1 MVCPRWTTWVTS
13 ANSRAMASP
22 SMGRGPYPNSSSPAI
37 VSRRRVRPAFFDG
50 LLCRVPCFVLS
61 FQGLFPVTTTIA
73 MAEGKNLVGVDIGAS
88 SIKVVQLKEARKKL
102 QIVRW
107 GMAPLPPQTI
117 IDGHVMNAGAVTE
130 GLARIFHD
138 S

>member
-1 MVCPRWTTWVTS
+1 
-13 ANSRAMASP
+13 
-22 SMGRGPYPNSSSPAI
+22 
-37 VSRRRVRPAFFDG
+37 
-50 LLCRVPCFVLS
+50 
-61 FQGLFPVTTTIA
+61 

-107 GMAPLPPQTI
+107 GFAHLPPQTI

-130 GLARIFHD
+130 ALARIFTD
-138 S
+138 NKIQQKDV